1 MTTDLVRR
9 TSTAVAMAT
18 EPEPTNGQVAAVMP
32 LSTGLAG
39 TAGVFGLLALW
50 SWLYADRTGQAQI
63 LGGVV
68 ALLILA
74 AFYERIRER
83 R

>member
-1 MTTDLVRR
+1 MTTTELARR
-9 TSTAVAMAT
+9 PTCAVA
-18 EPEPTNGQVAAVMP
+18 EPVTDTAEPQVKAVMP
-32 LSTGLAG
+32 LSIGLAG
-39 TAGVFGLLALW
+39 TAGVVGLLAVW
-50 SWLYADRTGQAQI
+50 SWLYAGRTGQAQV

-68 ALLILA
+68 ALLLLA